1 MIIPDTNLLM
11 YAFHEDDAAH
21 ERAAEWWQ
29 DLVRGTEP
37 IGLPWVVTT
46 GFIRL
51 STNPRMLAR
60 PISIKQSLDIVD
72 EWFSYRHVQSL
83 NPGTEHQRI
92 LRGLLETVGVG
103 GNLVTDAHI
112 AALAI
117 EHRAELHSNDSD
129 FARFPDLQWRNPLT
143 SQTH

>member
-1 MIIPDTNLLM
+1 MIVPDTNLLM
-11 YAFHEDDAAH
+11 YAYHEDDTAH
-21 ERAAEWWQ
+21 ERSVEWWQ
-29 DLVRGTEP
+29 ALIRGTEP

-60 PISIKQSLDIVD
+60 PISIAQSLDIID
-72 EWFSYRHVQSL
+72 EWFSYRHVQPL
-83 NPGTEHQRI
+83 NPGAEHQRI

-112 AALAI
+112 AALTI

-129 FARFPDLQWRNPLT
+129 FARFPDLRWRNPLQ